1 MIYLI
6 CVLVANQMRFRMETI
21 VFPREFP
28 LSFVE
33 DQINLK
39 TFSVDM
45 VFINHV
51 KRMIY
56 LK

>member
-1 MIYLI
+1 MIYPI